1 MSEADVAQLR
11 ERLDNVIE
19 RLDDI
24 KAKVERTN
32 GRVTQLERWR
42 LVVVTAVI
50 VLTLGG
56 TDGLVV
62 LLRMIGV

>member
-24 KAKVERTN
+24 KCKVERTN

-42 LVVVTAVI
+42 LIVVTAVI
-50 VLTLGG
+50 MLALGG
-56 TDGLVV
+56 TDGLLV
-62 LLRMIGV
+62 LLRMLGV

>member
-62 LLRMIGV
+62 LLRMMGV